1 MTDRAD
7 SAQRSEPAEHPAAS
21 TGEVSLP
28 LLRIAPD
35 SETVCGGNQA
45 AAGLLNCDIRAL
57 VGRAWHDLLVLPPAL
72 SRVLA
77 DAILAGLPA
86 DLPPSLVALPG
97 GREIAVACHLFPG
110 REGERLLLVDELWRE
125 ADAAAAD
132 TIAPGD
138 TVAVLG
144 AYHVA
149 LDAAGG
155 VGRIDALLRDM
166 HTGLMQIVRG
176 GDLVASPSGRVIWMI
191 LRDTDLAA
199 ASDIGGALVSHLQP
213 LLQGADGARLHLGLA
228 RAGGEESPL
237 ATLVAANN
245 ALLVGAFGDGTGAIT
260 LAGEGHLERLAAA
273 SIYRRGLFDSAQTM
287 PRSNAE
293 APLEKAVKPPPPVT
307 ALETGI
313 EGYVEDNMEGAIDQA
328 VFLAG
333 VDMPV
338 AVIGP
343 RGTGKLY
350 VARIIHQRS
359 GGGPDGLEVVNCR
372 ELRGRQS
379 ALRRISAAL
388 DGAAGRTVVFKS
400 PHLLHPEV
408 QRKLA
413 RQLSTRVVADSDPPR
428 YLAAGHFV
436 ALFPDDLDRLV
447 RREELDP
454 SLASVFGGYPIR
466 VPPLRDRGRA
476 VLRWAHK
483 ILGQE
488 SARRDRP
495 LRGFT
500 PDAERALL
508 QHDWPGNISELR
520 QAISDALDHTDKDW
534 VTPVDL
540 GLFAGDPTAPHK
552 PAPVAGESFLAA
564 EEAEAAADA
573 YTPTTVEQLSDALG
587 EALLALLQLDTL
599 KPLGVW
605 LDDEVVLAACRRFRG
620 NRSAVA
626 GFLQT
631 RNRNVARWLPKIE
644 QREEE
649 RSGSL
654 LWQEPRRL
662 VQAWIS
668 EVPAGGEPPQQV
680 AQDLLLAQVL
690 RHCSAL
696 KVSARAGIMGVS
708 TPTYQKRLQ
717 EIGDTRT

>member
-1 MTDRAD
+1 MTNRTD
-7 SAQRSEPAEHPAAS
+7 SAQITPSAEH
-21 TGEVSLP
+21 LP
-28 LLRIAPD
+28 LSAAELSMPALRIAP
-35 SETVCGGNQA
+35 SSGTICGGNRA
-45 AAGLLNCDIRAL
+45 AADMIDCEI
-57 VGRAWHDLLVLPPAL
+57 PAL
-72 SRVLA
+72 MGSPWEDVLALPGPLARVLA
-77 DAILAGLPA
+77 DAIRAGFPA
-86 DLPPSLVALPG
+86 DLPPSLVTLAGP
-97 GREIAVACHLFPG
+97 REIAACCHLVAAP
-110 REGERLLLVDELWRE
+110 EGDCLLLVDQLWRDS
-125 ADAAAAD
+125 DAAEVD
-132 TIAPGD
+132 TVAPGD

-144 AYHVA
+144 VQH
-149 LDAAGG
+149 LGMDAIGG
-155 VGRIDALLRDM
+155 VAGIDALMRELRS
-166 HTGLMQIVRG
+166 GLMQIVRG
-176 GDLVASPSGRVIWMI
+176 GDLVAPPAGRAIRMI

-213 LLQGADGARLHLGLA
+213 LLRDTGGASLHLGLA
-228 RAGGEESPL
+228 RAGGDQSPL

-245 ALLVGAFGDGTGAIT
+245 ALLVSSLIDGGGVIS
-260 LAGEGHLERLAAA
+260 LAGERDLERLAAA
-273 SIYRRGLFDSAQTM
+273 SVYRRGLFDRVQTM
-287 PRSNAE
+287 PATDRDTPVAN
-293 APLEKAVKPPPPVT
+293 AVKPPPPVT
-307 ALETGI
+307 NLETGI
-313 EGYVEDNMEGAIDQA
+313 DGYVEDNMEGAIDQA

-359 GGGPDGLEVVNCR
+359 GGDAQGLEVVNCR

-379 ALRRISAAL
+379 ALKRISTAL

-428 YLAAGHFV
+428 YLPAGHFV

-520 QAISDALDHTDKDW
+520 QAINDALDHTDKDW
-534 VTPVDL
+534 ITPVDL
-540 GLFAGDPTAPHK
+540 GLFAGGEPGPAKAASAPGG
-552 PAPVAGESFLAA
+552 AFLAV
-564 EEAEAAADA
+564 EEVEAAVDV
-573 YTPTTVEQLSDALG
+573 YTPTSLEQLSDALG
-587 EALLALLQLDTL
+587 AALLALLQLDTL

-605 LDDEVVLAACRRFRG
+605 LDDEVVLAASKRFRG

-644 QREEE
+644 QRAEE
-649 RSGSL
+649 RGSSL
-654 LWQEPRRL
+654 LWQEPARL

-668 EVPAGGEPPQQV
+668 EVPGGGEPPQQV

-690 RHCSAL
+690 RHCGEL
-696 KVSARAGIMGVS
+696 KASARAAIMGVS

-717 EIGDTRT
+717 EIKDAET